1 VNRPFRL
8 AAAMVAFSAV
18 PLPAQQEQRM
28 VDGIAAVVNS
38 NVITYG
44 QVRELLMFR
53 QRSLN
58 EVYQGEELKAKMKE
72 SQDAALKDLVD
83 RQIIIDEFKT
93 QGFHSSEQ
101 ATLTKTNIHQC
112 KH

>member
-1 VNRPFRL
+1 MNRPVRL
-8 AAAMVAFSAV
+8 AAAVLALFVA

-58 EVYQGEELKAKMKE
+58 ELYQGEELKAKMKE
-72 SQDAALKDLVD
+72 S
-83 RQIIIDEFKT
+83 
-93 QGFHSSEQ
+93 
-101 ATLTKTNIHQC
+101 
-112 KH
+112 